1 MWRNGFD
8 IQALTDMINISI
20 EVTLF
25 DPKTNL
31 VENVQTFVPSPN
43 FPWKENYSMK
53 PNIHKYKRN
62 MIKLL
67 NYKNQHFN
75 LIVGEDDEIVNML
88 VPKKKVSQTVND
100 KNPQNEDSHAL
111 KDLTNRLK
119 LSEDSNKELAQKLK
133 FSEESK
139 TKMKRDHKEAL

>member
-1 MWRNGFD
+1 M
-8 IQALTDMINISI
+8 TNISI

-25 DPKTNL
+25 DPETNL
-31 VENVQTFVPSPN
+31 VESVQTFEPSPN
-43 FPWKENYSMK
+43 FPWKENDSMK
-53 PNIHKYKRN
+53 PNIQKYKRN

-88 VPKKKVSQTVND
+88 VPKKKVSQAVND
-100 KNPQNEDSHAL
+100 ENVQKDDNHAL
-111 KDLTNRLK
+111 KDLTHRLK
-119 LSEDSNKELAQKLK
+119 LSEDSKKELAQKLK

-139 TKMKRDHKEAL
+139 TKMKRDFF